1 MNKLPKALNNKM
13 IDINER
19 KGNFSLSLKEEM
31 VIAIEIS
38 AKYKL
43 ESDER

>member
-1 MNKLPKALNNKM
+1 MSKLPKALNNKM

-19 KGNFSLSLKEEM
+19 KGNFSLSLKETM
-31 VIAIEIS
+31 VIAIDVS

-43 ESDER
+43 ESNVR